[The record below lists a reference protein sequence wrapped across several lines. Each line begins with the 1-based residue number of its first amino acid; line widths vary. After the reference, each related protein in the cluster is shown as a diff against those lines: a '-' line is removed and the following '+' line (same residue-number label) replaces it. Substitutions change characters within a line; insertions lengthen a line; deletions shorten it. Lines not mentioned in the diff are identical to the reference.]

1 MQFNCAHHSRVP
13 VLPAKTVI
21 CPKHG
26 NCNCP
31 CSIRP
36 PPVEVVTAD
45 IPPVLTILVQD
56 ESTPF
61 YNTFDIPVQKSN
73 FLP

>member
-1 MQFNCAHHSRVP
+1 MP
-13 VLPAKTVI
+13 VIPAKTVI

-26 NCNCP
+26 NSNCP

-36 PPVEVVTAD
+36 PPVEVITVDVAPT
-45 IPPVLTILVQD
+45 LSLVKD
-56 ESTPF
+56 NERVPY
-61 YNTFDIPVQKSN
+61 YNTFDIPVQKSK